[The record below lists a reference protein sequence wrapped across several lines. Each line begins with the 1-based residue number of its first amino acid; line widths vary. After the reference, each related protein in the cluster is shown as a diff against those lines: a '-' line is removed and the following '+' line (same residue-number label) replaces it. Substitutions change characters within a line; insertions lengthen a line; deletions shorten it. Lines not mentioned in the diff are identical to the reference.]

1 MTRGHRA
8 GHTVL
13 CLAVA
18 LSAVVCATAAA
29 QTPAPASTLSALKR
43 TGLFLSGAAAGLGI
57 HESGHV
63 LFGAALGAHPRV
75 VRLDDGPVPFF
86 AIHHDDVS
94 RRREFVISSAGFWM
108 QHAGS
113 EWLLSSRPHL
123 KDEHAPFV
131 KGVLAFNIGTSV
143 LYGVSAFG
151 RFGPPERDPR
161 STAASLG
168 RRGVPEPYM
177 GALGLAPAP
186 LDWYRYEH
194 GDARG
199 PRWAS
204 RSVKL
209 AAVLLTFAAGW

>member
-1 MTRGHRA
+1 MTKLITA
-8 GHTVL
+8 L
-13 CLAVA
+13 LFCL
-18 LSAVVCATAAA
+18 LPGTTSAQTAAPPSKA
-29 QTPAPASTLSALKR
+29 AALKK

-75 VRLDDGPVPFF
+75 ARIDYGPMPFF
-86 AIHHDDVS
+86 AIHHNDVS

-113 EWLLSSRPHL
+113 EWLLSRRPHL
-123 KDEHAPFV
+123 KDEHAPV
-131 KGVLAFNIGTSV
+131 AKGVFVFNLGTSLV
-143 LYGVSAFG
+143 YGVSAFG

-161 STAASLG
+161 GMAASLG
-168 RRGVPEPYM
+168 RRGVPEPVV
-177 GALGLAPAP
+177 GALILAPAL

-194 GDARG
+194 ADARAA
-199 PRWAS
+199 RWTS
-204 RSVKL
+204 RGAKL